1 MHIDHDTDKV
11 IHVFLNI
18 IHCSHDDDF
27 FLFRRKVLMLAL
39 EKSFFVFSERV
50 IIFTHNLMK

>member
-27 FLFRRKVLMLAL
+27 FFVQM
-39 EKSFFVFSERV
+39 KSVNV
-50 IIFTHNLMK
+50 GA